1 MIYFTLNNDGLLYNL
16 GNHEEWENAEEYTQ
30 DNNIDSIW
38 LFNENEAKNWVEFIQ
53 ESLNKDCRSLNPL
66 ERRYSY
72 EN

>member
-53 ESLNKDCRSLNPL
+53 ESLNQDCPKFEPAREEL
-66 ERRYSY
+66 
-72 EN
+72 